1 MFDIPIIGDGLKW
14 VWDTATDI
22 GSGGVDLF
30 DDAWDYLF
38 GPEDDWGFQDTHLGD
53 TLDTTD
59 DSFFGSFL
67 DDLGSDILS
76 SGKQAREK
84 AKASG
89 MSALDVYNAK
99 QLTQLRKLS
108 SQRAKQ
114 EAVKNLQRALPTS
127 TTKKEDKRQD
137 FIERARQPML
147 VASRSFGRSTMKRW
161 NEQVARNKRS
171 KIPDRSVSIP
181 GEAPRYTKSSVPVTT
196 V

>member
-1 MFDIPIIGDGLKW
+1 MFDIPIIGPALEW
-14 VWDTATDI
+14 VVDTGAEI

-38 GPEDDWGFQDTHLGD
+38 GPELEGPYHHSEEGPES
-53 TLDTTD
+53 

-67 DDLGSDILS
+67 DDLGSNIIS
-76 SGKQAREK
+76 SGKQSRAK

-89 MSALDVYNAK
+89 TSAIDIYNAK

-108 SQRAKQ
+108 TQRSKQ
-114 EAVKNLQRALPTS
+114 EAVKNLQRELRTS
-127 TTKKEDKRQD
+127 TQRKEDNRQQYV
-137 FIERARQPML
+137 ERARQPML

-161 NEQVARNKRS
+161 NDQVARIKKS

-181 GEAPRYTKSSVPVTT
+181 GEAPRYTKSSVPVAT